1 MVDYLTELSDN
12 VQAYF
17 STHKIPSYFYQC
29 LFGECVKIWGVR
41 FLIPDENYDA
51 EYNDDGSVI
60 PSNSEYSYED
70 QIGYYC
76 TMLSG
81 TSGWGIAFNEACI
94 QSNLLWLHQDYKQMD
109 WMSSDIFDGY
119 IVDAMIDVLFAK
131 DAKSDYYFFKIKKE
145 N

>member
-1 MVDYLTELSDN
+1 MEDYLTELDDN
-12 VQAYF
+12 VQTYF
-17 STHKIPSYFYQC
+17 STHEIPSYFYQC
-29 LFGECVKIWGVR
+29 FFGELVKVWGVK

-51 EYNDDGSVI
+51 EYNDDESVT
-60 PSNSEYSYED
+60 PADGEYSYKD

-81 TSGWGIAFNEACI
+81 TAGWTVAFNEACI
-94 QSNLLWLHQDYKQMD
+94 QSNLSWLYKDYKNMD

-119 IVDAMIDVLFAK
+119 IVDAMLDVLFAE
-131 DAKSDYYFFKIKKE
+131 DAKSDYYFYKVKKE